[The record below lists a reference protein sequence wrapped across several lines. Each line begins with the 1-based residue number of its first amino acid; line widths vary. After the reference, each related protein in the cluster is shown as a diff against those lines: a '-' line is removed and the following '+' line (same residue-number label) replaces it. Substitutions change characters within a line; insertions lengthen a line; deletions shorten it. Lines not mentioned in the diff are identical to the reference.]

1 MKPQNRARKYLITS
15 LIGLAIG
22 VGVFAARDGFNLREQ
37 TAILQAFCDAFF
49 VPGILLVGYG
59 ALVFC
64 ADDGLFDMINYGVLK
79 VIKLVQ
85 SEKRRSNFPKTFYE
99 YRKMKSESRN
109 SGFGYLLITGCAFI
123 ALAVVFLILSEM

>member
-1 MKPQNRARKYLITS
+1 MNA
-15 LIGLAIG
+15 
-22 VGVFAARDGFNLREQ
+22 REQ
-37 TAILQAFCDAFF
+37 AQWKWDHVAKPLHALGLLEELIVKIAGIQETADVRIDKRC
-49 VPGILLVGYG
+49 

-109 SGFGYLLITGCAFI
+109 GGFGYLLITGCAFI
-123 ALAVVFLILSEM
+123 VLAVVFLLLSEM